1 MTGPVGGGGDVGEA
15 ELLEKPYHCNP
26 PCEFSTTTKG
36 NLLQHQNNS
45 RCYHKRPFACD
56 KCSQRFTTQH
66 GKDQHFVK
74 GRCGVWVWRGDP
86 SMMWFCIAFIDAL
99 KITYPLCAL
108 RGTMQCW
115 CHCYHWWHLV
125 LSMNQFRVGQRPVT
139 MPGPSWYGVTA
150 PQPGNGFFTS
160 ITAAQPRSQ
169 LLVSTSAREALAEKV
184 RCFSVS
190 FPLSVDIC
198 VMLCRRIQA
207 HLAQGPCYEVSHW
220 SSPQCVGIWWQTL
233 FQQRTQCILLWEVK
247 SKMMCEI
254 ECHLIF

>member
-1 MTGPVGGGGDVGEA
+1 MDPQPWCTDNKAESDLDLEPRAAVTTIKMNQQLLSSRLWDSLSQRLWRWTITWTRVLSQLHSWRMATAVHQHLLQWHLIITISRSGKSKTLWKETISATVDCIDNFHSGTNRRRRGDWSSRRGGDVGEA

-99 KITYPLCAL
+99 KIT
-108 RGTMQCW
+108 MQC
-115 CHCYHWWHLV
+115 
-125 LSMNQFRVGQRPVT
+125 NVGVIVIIDGT
-139 MPGPSWYGVTA
+139 
-150 PQPGNGFFTS
+150 
-160 ITAAQPRSQ
+160 
-169 LLVSTSAREALAEKV
+169 
-184 RCFSVS
+184 
-190 FPLSVDIC
+190 
-198 VMLCRRIQA
+198 
-207 HLAQGPCYEVSHW
+207 
-220 SSPQCVGIWWQTL
+220 
-233 FQQRTQCILLWEVK
+233 
-247 SKMMCEI
+247 
-254 ECHLIF
+254 